1 MYKKK
6 FFFFFLLIFINFIY
20 IKNSFAIDPYSFV
33 QETADRASEALN
45 KRQSKEEKMEI
56 LKTIAKETVDIR
68 GIGFYSLGKHRK
80 NMSNQKKEEYLEIFS
95 KYFLKTFSSRLAEYT
110 DPRIRVDSQKKLSDK
125 YTMVSSTLLATQDKP
140 EIKIDWRVVTKDPDN
155 PLIIDVVIE
164 GVSLAK
170 VQKEEFNSIIQS
182 NDGDINSL
190 FNNLKKFVEK
200 ELSPT
205 SLFKSQLLFVYDLF
219 PISQTFFQCCPS
231 GKSNKI

>member
-6 FFFFFLLIFINFIY
+6 SFFFFFLIFLNFIY
-20 IKNSFAIDPYSFV
+20 INNSFAIDPYSFV

-56 LKTIAKETVDIR
+56 LKTIAKETVDMR
-68 GIGFYSLGKHRK
+68 GIGFYSLGKYRK
-80 NMSNQKKEEYLEIFS
+80 NMSDQQKEEYLEVFT

-125 YTMVSSTLLATQDKP
+125 YTMVSSTLLATDDKP
-140 EIKIDWRVVTKDPDN
+140 EVKIDWRVITKDPDN
-155 PLIIDVVIE
+155 PLVIDVIIE

-182 NDGDINSL
+182 NDGDVNAL
-190 FNNLKKFVEK
+190 LKNLKIFVEK
-200 ELSPT
+200 
-205 SLFKSQLLFVYDLF
+205 K
-219 PISQTFFQCCPS
+219 
-231 GKSNKI
+231 